1 MKILNITLTIED
13 AVNNG
18 SMYTL
23 SFLEESRLPPEMRSQ
38 MSVAR
43 GLFRNIGAPK
53 PGMKFRMVQT
63 EQGTSFYLEGKL
75 LGSPYTKLSLPKDE
89 QQRIMARQR
98 EAQQRV
104 AKAKARKAHLAL
116 A

>member
-1 MKILNITLTIED
+1 MKKINIALTIEEV
-13 AVNNG
+13 VNNG
-18 SMYTL
+18 DVYTL
-23 SFLEESRLPPEMRSQ
+23 SFSEENRLSLEKRSQ
-38 MSVAR
+38 MSIPCSM
-43 GLFRNIGAPK
+43 FRNIGAPR

>member
-1 MKILNITLTIED
+1 MKTLNITLTIED

-23 SFLEESRLPPEMRSQ
+23 SFLEESRLPPERRSQ

-75 LGSPYTKLSLPKDE
+75 LGSPKTQLSLPAEE
-89 QQRIMARQR
+89 QAKILERQKKA
-98 EAQQRV
+98 EERV
-104 AKAKARKAHLAL
+104 AKAKSRMAL
-116 A
+116 V